1 MSTTVSF
8 RIPKKLR
15 DGMKKLNHIDWA
27 GWVRRSIEERIQ
39 RERLRKTWMEIEE
52 IKSRIP
58 VSPEPDFSTRTVR
71 EDRRR

>member
-15 DGMKKLNHIDWA
+15 DEMKKLNHIDWA
-27 GWVRRSIEERIQ
+27 RWVRRSIEERIR
-39 RERLRKTWMEIEE
+39 REELRKTWIEIEE

-58 VSPEPDFSTRTVR
+58 VSPEPDFSTRSVK
-71 EDRRR
+71 EDRGR

>member
-15 DGMKKLNHIDWA
+15 EEMKKLSHVDWA
-27 GWVRRSIEERIQ
+27 GWVRRSIEERIR

-58 VSPEPDFSTRTVR
+58 ASPEPNFSTRSVR
-71 EDRRR
+71 EDRGR